1 MYRTSTALAL
11 SLAALAPAT
20 LIAGAAEANP
30 VKISVTIAQYS
41 GPNTF
46 LAMYLTDKSGNFVST
61 VWVAGD
67 RTRYWRHLRTW
78 FAATGG
84 QGADGVTGASV
95 GSGRT
100 LTITPDI
107 AASMID
113 AGYVLHI
120 DAAAE
125 GVGESPD
132 EIQMPLTTAGAA
144 KPMAGNGFIAN
155 FQYGL

>member
-1 MYRTSTALAL
+1 
-11 SLAALAPAT
+11 
-20 LIAGAAEANP
+20 
-30 VKISVTIAQYS
+30 
-41 GPNTF
+41 
-46 LAMYLTDKSGNFVST
+46 MYLTDKSGAYQST

-67 RTRYWRHLRTW
+67 RTRYWKHLRTW
-78 FAATGG
+78 FSATGG

-95 GSGRT
+95 GAGRT

-107 AASMID
+107 SAAMID

-125 GVGESPD
+125 GIGESPN
-132 EIQMPLTTAGAA
+132 EIQVPLTTAGAGQ
-144 KPMAGNGFIAN
+144 PTAGTGFITK

>member
-11 SLAALAPAT
+11 SMAALAPM
-20 LIAGAAEANP
+20 AANANP
-30 VKISVTIAQYS
+30 VTMDVTIAQYQ
-41 GPNTF
+41 GPGVF
-46 LAMYLTDKSGNFVST
+46 LAMYLTDKSGAYQST

-78 FAATGG
+78 FDATGG

-95 GSGRT
+95 GAGRT
-100 LTITPDI
+100 LTVTPDI
-107 AASMID
+107 SAAMID

-125 GVGESPD
+125 GIGESPN
-132 EIQMPLTTAGAA
+132 EIQVPLTSAGAGQ
-144 KPMAGNGFIAN
+144 PIAGNGFIAK

>member
-11 SLAALAPAT
+11 SLAALAP
-20 LIAGAAEANP
+20 IAADANP

-46 LAMYLTDKSGNFVST
+46 LAMYLTDKSGNYAST
-61 VWVAGD
+61 VWVAGGQ
-67 RTRYWRHLRTW
+67 TRYWRHLRTW

-100 LTITPDI
+100 LNITPDI

-125 GVGESPD
+125 GIGESPD
-132 EIQMPLTTAGAA
+132 EIQVPLTSAGAA
-144 KPMAGNGFIAN
+144 KPLAGNGFIAN

>member
-1 MYRTSTALAL
+1 MYRTSTALIL
-11 SLAALAPAT
+11 SLSALAP
-20 LIAGAAEANP
+20 LAAEAKP
-30 VKISVTIAQYS
+30 VKMQVTIAQYS

-46 LAMYLTDKSGNFVST
+46 LAMYLTDKAGTYKST

-84 QGADGVTGASV
+84 HGADGVTGASV

-100 LTITPDI
+100 LTVTPDI
-107 AASMID
+107 AAAMID

-125 GVGESPD
+125 NIGESPD
-132 EIQMPLTTAGAA
+132 EIAIPLTSAGQSV
-144 KPMAGNGFIAN
+144 AGNGFIAK
-155 FQYGL
+155 FKYSM

>member
-11 SLAALAPAT
+11 SLASLAP
-20 LIAGAAEANP
+20 IAADANP
-30 VKISVTIAQYS
+30 VTIDVTIAQYQ
-41 GPNTF
+41 GPNAF
-46 LAMYLTDKSGNFVST
+46 LALYLTDKSGAFQST

-78 FAATGG
+78 FDATGG
-84 QGADGVTGASV
+84 QGADGITGASV
-95 GSGRT
+95 GAGRT

-107 AASMID
+107 SAAMID

-125 GVGESPD
+125 GIGESPN
-132 EIQMPLTTAGAA
+132 EIQVPLTTAGAGQ
-144 KPMAGNGFIAN
+144 PVAGNGFIAK

>member
-11 SLAALAPAT
+11 SLAALAPA
-20 LIAGAAEANP
+20 IGQANP
-30 VKISVTIAQYS
+30 LKIDVTIVQYQ
-41 GPNTF
+41 GPAVY
-46 LAMYLTDKSGNFVST
+46 LAIYLTDPSGAFQST

-78 FAATGG
+78 FDASGG

-95 GSGRT
+95 GAGRT

-107 AASMID
+107 SAAMID

-125 GVGESPD
+125 NIGESPN
-132 EIQMPLTTAGAA
+132 EIQVPLTTSGAGN
-144 KPMAGNGFIAN
+144 PIAGNGFITQ

>member
-11 SLAALAPAT
+11 SMAALAP
-20 LIAGAAEANP
+20 IAADANP
-30 VKISVTIAQYS
+30 VTLDVTIAQYQ
-41 GPNTF
+41 GPSTY
-46 LAMYLTDKSGNFVST
+46 LAMYLTDKSGAYQST

-78 FAATGG
+78 FDATGG
-84 QGADGVTGASV
+84 QGADGITGASV
-95 GSGRT
+95 GPGRT
-100 LTITPDI
+100 LTVTADI
-107 AASMID
+107 SAAMID

-125 GVGESPD
+125 NIGESPN
-132 EIQMPLTTAGAA
+132 EIQVPLTTSGAGN
-144 KPMAGNGFIAN
+144 PIAGNGFITQ

>member
-1 MYRTSTALAL
+1 MYRTTALAL
-11 SLAALAPAT
+11 SLAAPSLAALTP
-20 LIAGAAEANP
+20 IAAEATP
-30 VKISVTIAQYS
+30 VKMSVTIAQYN
-41 GPNTF
+41 GPGTF
-46 LAMYLTDKSGNFVST
+46 LAIYLTDASGAYKST

-67 RTRYWRHLRTW
+67 RTRYYRHLSSW
-78 FAATGG
+78 YAASGG
-84 QGADGVTGASV
+84 KGADGVTGASV

-107 AASMID
+107 SAAMID

-125 GVGESPD
+125 NVGQSPD
-132 EIQMPLTTAGAA
+132 EVQVPLTSAGAG
-144 KPMAGNGFIAN
+144 KPISGNGFIAN

>member
-11 SLAALAPAT
+11 SMAALAP
-20 LIAGAAEANP
+20 IAADANP
-30 VKISVTIAQYS
+30 VTIDVTIAQYQ
-41 GPNTF
+41 GPNAF
-46 LAMYLTDKSGNFVST
+46 LAMYLTDKSGAFKST

-78 FAATGG
+78 FDATGG
-84 QGADGVTGASV
+84 QGADGITGASV
-95 GSGRT
+95 GAGRT

-107 AASMID
+107 SAAMID

-125 GVGESPD
+125 GIGESPN
-132 EIQMPLTTAGAA
+132 EIQVPLTTAGAGQ
-144 KPMAGNGFIAN
+144 PTTGTGFIAK

>member
-11 SLAALAPAT
+11 SMAALAP
-20 LIAGAAEANP
+20 IAADANP
-30 VKISVTIAQYS
+30 VTIDVTIAQYQ
-41 GPNTF
+41 GPNAF
-46 LAMYLTDKSGNFVST
+46 LAMYLTDTSGAFKST

-78 FAATGG
+78 FDATGG
-84 QGADGVTGASV
+84 QGADGITGASV
-95 GSGRT
+95 GAGRT
-100 LTITPDI
+100 LTVTADI
-107 AASMID
+107 SAAMID

-125 GVGESPD
+125 NIGESPN
-132 EIQMPLTTAGAA
+132 EIQVPLTTAGAGQ
-144 KPMAGNGFIAN
+144 PTTGTGFIAK

>member
-1 MYRTSTALAL
+1 MYRTTTALAL
-11 SLAALAPAT
+11 SMAALAP
-20 LIAGAAEANP
+20 IAADANP
-30 VKISVTIAQYS
+30 VTIDVTIAQYQ
-41 GPNTF
+41 GPAAY
-46 LAMYLTDKSGNFVST
+46 LAMYLTDKSGAYHST

-67 RTRYWRHLRTW
+67 RTRYWKHLRTW
-78 FAATGG
+78 FSATGG

-95 GSGRT
+95 GAGRT

-107 AASMID
+107 SAAMID

-125 GVGESPD
+125 NIGESPN
-132 EIQMPLTTAGAA
+132 EIQVPLTTAGAGQ
-144 KPMAGNGFIAN
+144 PTAGTGFITK

>member
-1 MYRTSTALAL
+1 MYRTTTALAL
-11 SLAALAPAT
+11 SMAALAPIVAD
-20 LIAGAAEANP
+20 ANP
-30 VKISVTIAQYS
+30 VTIDVTIAQYQ
-41 GPNTF
+41 GPAVY
-46 LAMYLTDKSGNFVST
+46 LAVYLTDTSGAYQST

-84 QGADGVTGASV
+84 MGADGVTGASV
-95 GSGRT
+95 GAGRT

-107 AASMID
+107 SAAMID

-125 GVGESPD
+125 NIGESPN
-132 EIQMPLTTAGAA
+132 EIQVPLTTAGAGQ
-144 KPMAGNGFIAN
+144 PTAGTGFITK

>member
-1 MYRTSTALAL
+1 MYRTTTALAL
-11 SLAALAPAT
+11 SLTALAPF
-20 LIAGAAEANP
+20 AAEANP
-30 VKISVTIAQYS
+30 LNLSVTIAKYS
-41 GPNTF
+41 GPNTYVA
-46 LAMYLTDKSGNFVST
+46 LYLTDASGAYKST
-61 VWVAGD
+61 LWVAGD
-67 RTRYWRHLRTW
+67 RTRYWRHLRSW

-100 LTITPDI
+100 LNVSADI
-107 AASMID
+107 AASLID

-125 GVGESPD
+125 GIGESPD
-132 EIQMPLTTAGAA
+132 ELAIPLTSAGAGKA
-144 KPMAGNGFIAN
+144 TAGNGFIAN

>member
-1 MYRTSTALAL
+1 M
-11 SLAALAPAT
+11 AALAPALVT
-20 LIAGAAEANP
+20 AGAAEAKP

-46 LAMYLTDKSGNFVST
+46 LAMYLTDKTGAYKST
-61 VWVAGD
+61 VWVAGG
-67 RTRYWRHLRTW
+67 RTNYWRHLRTW

-84 QGADGVTGASV
+84 RGADGVTGASV
-95 GSGRT
+95 GAGRT
-100 LTITPDI
+100 LTVTPDI

-125 GVGESPD
+125 GIGESPD
-132 EIQMPLTTAGAA
+132 EIQVPLTSSGAGQA
-144 KPMAGNGFIAN
+144 MAGNGFIAN
-155 FQYGL
+155 FKYGL

>member
-1 MYRTSTALAL
+1 MYRTSTALVL
-11 SLAALAPAT
+11 SLAALAP
-20 LIAGAAEANP
+20 LAAAASP
-30 VKISVTIAQYS
+30 VKIDVTIAQYS
-41 GPNTF
+41 GPNAF
-46 LAMYLTDKSGNFVST
+46 LAMYLTDKSGAYQST

-67 RTRYWRHLRTW
+67 STRYWRHLRTW

-95 GSGRT
+95 GAGRT

-113 AGYVLHI
+113 AGFVLHI

-125 GVGESPD
+125 NIGESPD
-132 EIQMPLTTAGAA
+132 EIQVPLTAAGAG
-144 KPMAGNGFIAN
+144 KPIAGNGFIAN

>member
-11 SLAALAPAT
+11 SMVALAP
-20 LIAGAAEANP
+20 IAAAANP
-30 VKISVTIAQYS
+30 VTIDVTIAQYQ
-41 GPNTF
+41 GPGVY
-46 LAMYLTDKSGNFVST
+46 LAMYLTDSSGAYQST

-67 RTRYWRHLRTW
+67 RARYWKHLRTW
-78 FAATGG
+78 FVATGG
-84 QGADGVTGASV
+84 QGADGITGASV
-95 GSGRT
+95 GAGRT

-107 AASMID
+107 SAAMID

-125 GVGESPD
+125 NIGESPD
-132 EIQMPLTTAGAA
+132 EIQVPLTTAGAG
-144 KPMAGNGFIAN
+144 KPTAGTGFITK

>member
-11 SLAALAPAT
+11 SLAALAPA
-20 LIAGAAEANP
+20 IGQANP
-30 VKISVTIAQYS
+30 LKIDVTIAQYQ
-41 GPNTF
+41 GPAVY
-46 LAMYLTDKSGNFVST
+46 LAIYLTDPSGAFQST

-78 FAATGG
+78 FDATGG

-95 GSGRT
+95 GAGRT

-107 AASMID
+107 SAAMID

-125 GVGESPD
+125 NIGESPN
-132 EIQMPLTTAGAA
+132 EIQVPLTTAGAGQA
-144 KPMAGNGFIAN
+144 TAGTGFITQ
-155 FQYGL
+155 FKYGL

>member
-11 SLAALAPAT
+11 SMAALTP
-20 LIAGAAEANP
+20 IASDANP
-30 VKISVTIAQYS
+30 VTIDVTIAQYQ
-41 GPNTF
+41 GPGVY
-46 LAMYLTDKSGNFVST
+46 LAMYLTDPSGAYQST

-67 RTRYWRHLRTW
+67 RARYWKHLRTW
-78 FAATGG
+78 FDATGG
-84 QGADGVTGASV
+84 QGADGITGASV
-95 GSGRT
+95 GAGRT

-107 AASMID
+107 SAAMID

-125 GVGESPD
+125 NIGESPN
-132 EIQMPLTTAGAA
+132 EIQLPLTTAGAG
-144 KPMAGNGFIAN
+144 KPTAGTGFITK